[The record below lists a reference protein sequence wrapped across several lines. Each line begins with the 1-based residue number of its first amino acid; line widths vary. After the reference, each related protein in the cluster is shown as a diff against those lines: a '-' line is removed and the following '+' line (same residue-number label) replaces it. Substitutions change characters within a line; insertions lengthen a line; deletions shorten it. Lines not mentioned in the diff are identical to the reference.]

1 MTLEPVN
8 ATGSAKLPFHQ
19 HAMLLYSND
28 QDKARTKYVN
38 EGLSRGHLTV
48 CVPINTDNKASH
60 TYKMASQIVNYEDDV
75 NRGNLLTL
83 DIRSFYNFA
92 LAGDLQ
98 PLEELKI
105 MREEEVIE
113 ERIASEKNDEAIV
126 VVGIAAGL
134 ARNQSLMNL
143 LIQRDGGKRPILNGY
158 RKV

>member
-1 MTLEPVN
+1 M
-8 ATGSAKLPFHQ
+8 
-19 HAMLLYSND
+19 
-28 QDKARTKYVN
+28 R
-38 EGLSRGHLTV
+38 RGQLTV
-48 CVPINTDNKASH
+48 YVPVNTDNKASH
-60 TYKMASQIVNYEDDV
+60 MYKMASQIVNYEDDV

-83 DIRSFYNFA
+83 DTRSFYNFA

-113 ERIASEKNDEAIV
+113 ERIASEKNDEVIV

>member
-1 MTLEPVN
+1 
-8 ATGSAKLPFHQ
+8 
-19 HAMLLYSND
+19 MLLYSND

-48 CVPINTDNKASH
+48 CVPINTDNKASPM
-60 TYKMASQIVNYEDDV
+60 YKMASQIVNYEDDV

-83 DIRSFYNFA
+83 DTRSFYNFA
-92 LAGDLQ
+92 LAGDLK

-113 ERIASEKNDEAIV
+113 ERIASEKNDEVIV